1 MVSTSN
7 TRETSVLR
15 RRAEARFEV
24 EIRADDRSDHQ
35 SRLDLPVT
43 HPLDPVGES
52 GDLFIADLRA
62 RRRPRLIVIS
72 GPSGVGKDTVIERLR
87 DAYPEIHFAVTAT
100 TRPRR
105 PGEIDGIHYYFLDPA
120 TFAER
125 LDHGEFL
132 ESAVVYNH
140 QYGVP
145 KGPVRQAL
153 QRGQDVVIKVD
164 VQGAATI
171 RELVPH
177 GTYIFLAPESMDEL
191 LQRLQSRKSDDPDVL
206 MARFMAADRE
216 LRRAREF
223 DFVIFNERERI
234 DRTIAKLSAIIDAEH
249 HRIDQPEI
257 VL

>member
-15 RRAEARFEV
+15 RRAEARTEV

-35 SRLDLPVT
+35 PRSGQPVT

-62 RRRPRLIVIS
+62 RRRSRVIVIS

-105 PGEIDGIHYYFLDPA
+105 PGEIDGIHYYFLDPS
-120 TFAER
+120 TFVER
-125 LDHGEFL
+125 LDQGEFL

-140 QYGVP
+140 RYGVP
-145 KGPVRQAL
+145 RGPVRQAL
-153 QRGQDVVIKVD
+153 QRGQDVIIKVD

-171 RELVPH
+171 RELMPH
-177 GTYIFLAPESMDEL
+177 ATFIFLAPESMDEL
-191 LQRLQSRKSDDPDVL
+191 LQRLQTRKSDDPDVL
-206 MARFMAADRE
+206 MGRFMAADRE
-216 LRRAREF
+216 LRHAREF
-223 DFVIFNERERI
+223 DYVIFNERERLE
-234 DRTIAKLSAIIDAEH
+234 RTIAQLSAIIDAAH
-249 HRIDQPEI
+249 HRVDQHEV